1 MIKSFSHKGLEK
13 FYLTGSKSGIQAAHA
28 AKLRRILSVLDEL
41 YDIGQLAGLWRCHQ
55 LKGER
60 YPQWS
65 LTVSG
70 NWRIT
75 FELREGNVYI
85 VNYEDYH

>member
-1 MIKSFSHKGLEK
+1 MIKSFAHKGLEK
-13 FYLTGSKSGIQAAHA
+13 FFVSGNSAGIQSAHA
-28 AKLRRILSVLDEL
+28 SKLRRILSVLDEL
-41 YDIGQLAGLWRCHQ
+41 TDITQLRGLWRCHQ
-55 LKGER
+55 LQGDR

-65 LTVSG
+65 LSVSG

-75 FELREGNVYI
+75 FDLRDGDVYI